1 MTSST
6 GPPRFLS
13 HPVEV
18 IAEVVAAVEPGL
30 DSGVVMTAVRDIT
43 VHLGQQRRL
52 SRALYEDPGLLTS
65 GRPEGP
71 PTVGQLIQVL
81 QRQGA
86 GNLALPACA
95 SCGRAVP
102 LPQRDSQG
110 QRICG
115 RCDRVA
121 RHAVRPVAACA
132 ACGKTREVM
141 YRDRAGRPQCRYCPP
156 ERGVDHTAEIIGQIR
171 CVDSGLAEDRLRAM
185 IERAVPQPVQRR
197 QLAWDLE
204 ARPELLTGAGAE
216 GSTRLAVL
224 IEELVLAGTCGIQ
237 PLACSFCGRVRRL
250 RLRREQRLCCS
261 SCYCAARKE
270 ECARCGQDR
279 PVASRDQDSRPLCC
293 NCAENEPYNLGQ
305 CSRCGRVRRLARR
318 HGQPLCTTC
327 GRGELAVC
335 TRCGQEK
342 YCLRSG
348 SASLCQ
354 SCSRWLKAEPCSL
367 CRRERP
373 VAARSED
380 GQALCGYCIRR
391 IEICIRCNTRQEV
404 KARTEDGPLCST
416 CYGKDPIS
424 FRECTGCGSL
434 ERLYHFGL
442 CPRCACS
449 GVLLGMLVRS
459 DGTIRPELE
468 PVIGA
473 LLTNDPVALLHWL
486 GKRGPRRVLAALGRG
501 SGPITYQELDDLT
514 PVKGSQRIREVM
526 VNAGILPARDE
537 QLANLERWLKRVLPR
552 VSDIAERTVLHSYL
566 AWGHVRRLR
575 SLAERTPLTR
585 SQINGVYGEVAH
597 IIELL
602 AWLRDHGSSLA
613 TARQALIDDWL
624 TDSRKDTRGFVAW
637 AVRRGYAHDIT
648 IPARRVN
655 VTRAG
660 LPASE
665 QRWALARRLLHDPA
679 IDTADR
685 AAGLLVLLYAQ
696 PLTRICQLT
705 TGHVLSSEDGGVQL
719 ILGPKPLGLP
729 PPLGGIVLDLAGNR
743 RGHAVIGHT
752 DDHPW
757 LFPGG
762 FPGRSLQPGRLA
774 QRLKRLQI
782 PPRAS
787 RNTALMEL
795 AADMPA
801 KVLSDLL
808 GISISSAVDW
818 ARQAATP
825 GPGTRPRS
833 PAGTAGIPNDC

>member
-1 MTSST
+1 MTGAPGPA
-6 GPPRFLS
+6 GPPRFLT
-13 HPVEV
+13 HPAEV
-18 IAEVVAAVEPGL
+18 ITEVATAVEPGL
-30 DSGVVMTAVRDIT
+30 DPAAVVTAVEGIT
-43 VHLGQQRRL
+43 VNLGQQRRL
-52 SRALYEDPGLLTS
+52 ARALYEDPGLLTS

-71 PTVGQLIQVL
+71 PTVAKLIWVL
-81 QRQGA
+81 QRGGA
-86 GNLALPACA
+86 RNLALPACA
-95 SCGRAVP
+95 GCGQVA
-102 LPQRDSQG
+102 LLTQRDDRG
-110 QRICG
+110 WRICG
-115 RCDRVA
+115 TCDVIA
-121 RHAVRPVAACA
+121 RQAAKPVLTCA
-132 ACGKTREVM
+132 ACGNTRRAV
-141 YRDRAGRPQCRYCPP
+141 YRDRAGRPLCRYCPP
-156 ERGVDHTAEIIGQIR
+156 ERGVDHTAEIIGQICR
-171 CVDSGLAEDRLRAM
+171 VDPALAEAGLRAVV
-185 IERAVPQPVQRR
+185 ERAVPLPSQRR

-224 IEELVLAGTCGIQ
+224 IEELVLAGTCIQ
-237 PLACSFCGRVRRL
+237 PLACVFCGQARRL
-250 RLRREQRLCCS
+250 RLHREQRLCCKA
-261 SCYCAARKE
+261 CYYTVRKE
-270 ECARCGQDR
+270 KCARCGQQLG
-279 PVASRDQDSRPLCC
+279 VASRDLEGRPLCR
-293 NCAENEPYNLGQ
+293 NCTGKEPQNLGQ
-305 CSRCGRVRRLARR
+305 CSRCGRIRRLARR
-318 HGQPLCTTC
+318 HGQPLCRSCHC
-327 GRGELAVC
+327 GDLAVC
-335 TRCGQEK
+335 SRCGQEK
-342 YCLRSG
+342 YCYQPASAAPVCANCHRWLR
-348 SASLCQ
+348 AET
-354 SCSRWLKAEPCSL
+354 CSRCG
-367 CRRERP
+367 RQRQ
-373 VAARSED
+373 VAVRAGD
-380 GQALCGYCIRR
+380 GQALCGQCVRRKEVCIS
-391 IEICIRCNTRQEV
+391 CNTRKEV
-404 KARTEDGPLCST
+404 KARTERGPFCST

-442 CPRCACS
+442 CPRCACP
-449 GVLLGMLVRS
+449 GVLRGMAARA
-459 DGTIRPELE
+459 DGTIRPALE
-468 PVIGA
+468 PVIDA
-473 LLTNDPVALLHWL
+473 LLTNDPVALLQWL
-486 GKRGPRRVLAALGRG
+486 GRRGPRRVLAALARG
-501 SGPITYQELDDLT
+501 SGPVTYQELDDLT
-514 PVKGSQRIREVM
+514 PVKGSQRIREVI

-537 QLANLERWLKRVLPR
+537 QLASLERCLRRMLPR
-552 VSDIAERTVLHSYL
+552 VSDPAERAALHRYV
-566 AWGHVRRLR
+566 AWGPVRRLR
-575 SLAERTPLTR
+575 ALAEKKPLTHEQGKHVC
-585 SQINGVYGEVAH
+585 SEVARS
-597 IIELL
+597 IELL

-818 ARQAATP
+818 ARQA
-825 GPGTRPRS
+825 GNTRPGYAAEIARRHR
-833 PAGTAGIPNDC
+833 